1 MLRTMTAR
9 VGTAAMLAS
18 LVVVSAP
25 TSSEAAR
32 DFKPWGKASSKN
44 HVLKRGCH
52 DYTYRYK
59 INAPT
64 DQWSAEIFF
73 VAPNGIGL
81 AAATLDTNADKDK
94 GKRKLTVCRH
104 SAQYGRYTI
113 KMKITYSEGRTIR
126 EGFVKPTKFRFTRPR

>member
-18 LVVVSAP
+18 LLVVSVP

-32 DFKPWGKASSKN
+32 DFKPWGTVMSKN

-59 INAPT
+59 ITAPT
-64 DQWSAEIFF
+64 NQWSAEIMF
-73 VAPNGIGL
+73 VDPNGIGL
-81 AAATLDTNADKDK
+81 AAATIDTNADPDQ
-94 GKRKLTVCRH
+94 GRRKVTVCRS
-104 SAQYGRYTI
+104 SAPYGRYKI
-113 KMKITYSEGRTIR
+113 KMKVTYSKDRIVR
-126 EGFVKPTKFRFTRPR
+126 DGFVKPSTFFFTRPR